1 VARRLLGALLVRRL
15 GRELLVGRIVETE
28 AYVGE
33 ADRACHA
40 FAGRTAR
47 NAVMYGEPGH
57 AYVYF
62 VYGMHDM
69 LNVVCRPAGEPEAVL
84 VRALEPL
91 QGLDG
96 MRRRRRARRDLDL
109 TSGPGKLC
117 RAFAVTRALNGA
129 DLLGPVL
136 WIAPGRRRR
145 GERLGR
151 GRRIGVDYAGPD
163 ADRELRFWL
172 EGNAW
177 VSRPAAGAGRGPRRS
192 RRRSRSAATSPVEA
206 SSSTPAPASMRRTPS
221 RRAAGPAM
229 PMLAT

>member
-1 VARRLLGALLVRRL
+1 MARALLGTLLVRRR
-15 GRELLVGRIVETE
+15 GATLLVGRIVETE

-40 FAGRTAR
+40 FAGPTTR

-84 VRALEPL
+84 VRAVEPL
-91 QGLDG
+91 FGLEA

-109 TSGPGKLC
+109 ANGPGKLC
-117 RAFAVTRALNGA
+117 RAFAITRAQNGA
-129 DLLGPVL
+129 DLAGPEL
-136 WIAPGRRRR
+136 WIAPGWRRR
-145 GERLGR
+145 GETLGR
-151 GRRIGVDYAGPD
+151 GPRIGVDYAGAD
-163 ADRELRFWL
+163 AQRPLRFYL
-172 EGNAW
+172 EGNPC
-177 VSRPAAGAGRGPRRS
+177 VSRRPGAS
-192 RRRSRSAATSPVEA
+192 RRRRRSAPTSTVVANKSTAAPPRRRG
-206 SSSTPAPASMRRTPS
+206 TPA
-221 RRAAGPAM
+221 RRAAGPAI